1 MRDLCQ
7 EVRKE
12 IRDLCQE
19 IRQEI
24 RDLRQEVRELTAK
37 ASNSSASFP
46 TDCLEAILNDAGA
59 APPQNKFPET
69 LQHLIALSLPHC
81 NSLIAHY
88 GLPDDGDV
96 AAKRR
101 RVGSHIGV
109 RAYRFV

>member
-1 MRDLCQ
+1 MCLQEMRDLCQ

-12 IRDLCQE
+12 MRDLC
-19 IRQEI
+19 
-24 RDLRQEVRELTAK
+24 QEVRELTAK
-37 ASNSSASFP
+37 ASNRSAAFP

-59 APPQNKFPET
+59 APPPDTFPET

-88 GLPDDGDV
+88 GLPDGGDV

-101 RVGSHIGV
+101 RVGAHIGV